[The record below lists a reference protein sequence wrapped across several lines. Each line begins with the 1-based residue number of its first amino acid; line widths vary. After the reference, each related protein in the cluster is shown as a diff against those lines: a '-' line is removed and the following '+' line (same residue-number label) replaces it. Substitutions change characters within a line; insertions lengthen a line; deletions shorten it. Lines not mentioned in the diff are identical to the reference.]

1 MADDYDNTDDIENLS
16 DDELCAYVLQELRAQ
31 NAFDVDDLTLSVD
44 EGILTLSGRV
54 GTEEELRIIDHVV
67 TDVLGLIDADNQVV
81 VDELRR
87 AESPMAIDDHLVEE
101 GQSEGLLLGDRAVP
115 FSPEAEHLAD
125 RATRNDPDDQ
135 LTDELA
141 SEARLDDAGGTH
153 DLQQAI
159 EGAEPWIPPES
170 PTPEGVSGQ
179 DQGNFGIDERH

>member
-16 DDELCAYVLQELRAQ
+16 DDELCSYVLQELRSQ
-31 NAFDVDDLTLSVD
+31 NAFDVDDLTLSVED
-44 EGILTLSGRV
+44 GMLTLSGRV

-87 AESPMAIDDHLVEE
+87 AESPMAIDDHLVDES
-101 GQSEGLLLGDRAVP
+101 QSEGLLLGDRAVP

-125 RATRNDPDDQ
+125 SATRHDPEDQ

-141 SEARLDDAGGTH
+141 SEVRLDDDGGTR
-153 DLQQAI
+153 DVQQAI
-159 EGAEPWIPPES
+159 EGAEPWIPPDS

-179 DQGNFGIDERH
+179 EEGRFGIDGQH

>member
-1 MADDYDNTDDIENLS
+1 MADDYDNSDDIENLS
-16 DDELCAYVLQELRAQ
+16 DDELCAYVLQELRTQ
-31 NAFDVDDLTLSVD
+31 NAFDVDDLALNVKD
-44 EGILTLSGRV
+44 GILTLSGRV

-87 AESPMAIDDHLVEE
+87 AESPMAIDEHLVDEDRND
-101 GQSEGLLLGDRAVP
+101 GRLLGDRPVP

-125 RATRNDPDDQ
+125 SATRHDPEDQ

-141 SEARLDDAGGTH
+141 AEVRLEETGGTH
-153 DLQQAI
+153 DVQDAI
-159 EGAEPWIPPES
+159 ENAEPWIPPDS

-179 DQGNFGIDERH
+179 DQGRFGIDGRH